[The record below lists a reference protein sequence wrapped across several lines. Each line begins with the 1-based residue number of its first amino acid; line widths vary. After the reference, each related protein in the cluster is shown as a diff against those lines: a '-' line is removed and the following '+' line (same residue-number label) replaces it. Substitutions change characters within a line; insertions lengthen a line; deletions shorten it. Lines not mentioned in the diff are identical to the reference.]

1 MLHIGEEFKELGGCL
16 FILGTC
22 QDRDMVQR
30 YWILPIEAGS
40 SSDDSR
46 LPELD

>member
-1 MLHIGEEFKELGGCL
+1 MPQIGEESSELGKCL
-16 FILGTC
+16 FLAGTP
-22 QDRDMVQR
+22 QDRDLIQR
-30 YWILPIEAGS
+30 YWILSIEAVS